1 MYKRQVEKVQ
11 KHIFIS
17 GRVQGVGFRAFIRRE
32 AAVLN
37 IKGWAKNL
45 VDGRVETIIQGDKK
59 KVSQMIA
66 KLREGPSYAKVEN
79 LNINDEKP
87 TDFSDFKIKF

>member
-1 MYKRQVEKVQ
+1 MAAEEVQ

-37 IKGWAKNL
+37 IRGWAKNL
-45 VDGRVETIIQGDKK
+45 IDGRVEAVIKGEKNKIA
-59 KVSQMIA
+59 QMLE
-66 KLREGPSYAKVEN
+66 KLKEGPSYARVDN
-79 LNINDEKP
+79 LMINEEELEDY
-87 TDFSDFKIKF
+87 SDFKIKF

>member
-1 MYKRQVEKVQ
+1 MMAAEKVQ

-37 IKGWAKNL
+37 IRGWAKNL
-45 VDGRVETIIQGDKK
+45 IDGRVEVVIQGDKN
-59 KVSQMIA
+59 KVAQMIE
-66 KLREGPSYAKVEN
+66 KLKEGPSYARVDN
-79 LNINDEKP
+79 LKIIEEDLEEY
-87 TDFSDFKIKF
+87 SDFQIKF

>member
-1 MYKRQVEKVQ
+1 MAAKKVQ

-17 GRVQGVGFRAFIRRE
+17 GRVQGVGFRAFIRSK

-45 VDGRVETIIQGDKK
+45 NDGRVEVVVQGDKYQ
-59 KVSQMIA
+59 VEQMIE
-66 KLREGPSYAKVEN
+66 KLKKGPSYAEVEHVKIDTEE
-79 LNINDEKP
+79 LESY
-87 TDFSDFKIKF
+87 SDFKIKF

>member
-1 MYKRQVEKVQ
+1 MAAEKVQ

-45 VDGRVETIIQGDKK
+45 VDSRVEVVLQGKEN
-59 KVSQMIA
+59 KVAQMIE
-66 KLREGPSYAKVEN
+66 KLKEGPSYARVDNLKVNEEEVG
-79 LNINDEKP
+79 DY
-87 TDFSDFKIKF
+87 SDFKIKF

>member
-1 MYKRQVEKVQ
+1 MAAEKVQ

-37 IKGWAKNL
+37 IRGWAKNL
-45 VDGRVETIIQGDKK
+45 IDGRVEVVIQGDKN
-59 KVSQMIA
+59 KVAQMIE
-66 KLREGPSYAKVEN
+66 KLKEGPSYARVDN
-79 LNINDEKP
+79 LKIIEEELEEY
-87 TDFSDFKIKF
+87 SDFQIKF

>member
-1 MYKRQVEKVQ
+1 MAVEKVQ

>member
-1 MYKRQVEKVQ
+1 MMAAEKVQ

-37 IKGWAKNL
+37 IRGWAKNL
-45 VDGRVETIIQGDKK
+45 IDGRVEVVIQGDKN
-59 KVSQMIA
+59 KVAQMIE
-66 KLREGPSYAKVEN
+66 KLKEGPSYARVDN
-79 LNINDEKP
+79 LKIIEEELEEY
-87 TDFSDFKIKF
+87 SDFQIKF

>member
-1 MYKRQVEKVQ
+1 MAAENVQ

-45 VDGRVETIIQGDKK
+45 ADGRVETIIQGDKK

-79 LNINDEKP
+79 LKINDEEL